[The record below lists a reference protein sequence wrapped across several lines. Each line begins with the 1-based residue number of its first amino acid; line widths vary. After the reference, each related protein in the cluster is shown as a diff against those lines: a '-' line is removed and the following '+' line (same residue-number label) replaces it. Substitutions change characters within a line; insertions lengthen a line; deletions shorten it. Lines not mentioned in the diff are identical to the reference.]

1 MSNSEPKARV
11 HFRSLGCPKNQ
22 LDSEIMLG
30 HLASHGYAIAEELDA
45 ADVVVINTCSFIES
59 AREESIEAILD
70 VAQRKESGALRGLIV
85 SGCLPQ
91 RYGAELARELP
102 EVDAFVGTGYITQ
115 IASILDAALAGKKR
129 GVYVDAGRSH
139 LYSENEPRMLIG
151 PRHSAYIKI
160 AEGCNRACTFC
171 AIPSIRGR
179 FQSRSLESI
188 VAEAQQLA
196 TFGTQE
202 INLVSQDST
211 YWGKDR
217 SEASDT
223 QKCLS
228 DLLRALDEIAGL
240 RWIRLLYTYPTSIR
254 DDLIE
259 VLASGTRLLPYVDVP
274 LQHASDGVL
283 QAMRRGATE
292 TEQRRLIEKL
302 RTKIPN
308 LTLRTTFIV
317 GFPGESDAD
326 FETLCDF
333 VREMR
338 FDRAGVFQYSDEE
351 GTAAF
356 ELGPKVPR
364 KVARARQRELMR
376 IQQEIMHEQLG
387 QQVGDEV
394 EILVDESGRRPV
406 GRLWSQAPEIDGQ
419 VFLRGSAV
427 RAGQFVR
434 AKITGVRNRVDL
446 EAEVLDHA

>member
-45 ADVVVINTCSFIES
+45 ADVAVINTCSFIES
-59 AREESIEAILD
+59 AREESIEAILE
-70 VAQRKESGALRGLIV
+70 VAERKDSGALRALIV

-91 RYGAELARELP
+91 RYGADLARELP
-102 EVDAFVGTGYITQ
+102 EVDAFVGTGYITK
-115 IASILDAALAGKKR
+115 ITSILDAALAGKKR
-129 GVYVDAGRSH
+129 GIYVDAGRSH

-160 AEGCNRACTFC
+160 AEGCNRKCTFC

-179 FQSRSLESI
+179 FQSRTFDSI
-188 VAEAQQLA
+188 LAEAKQLA
-196 TFGTQE
+196 EFGAKE

-211 YWGKDR
+211 YWGKDL
-217 SEASDT
+217 AYTSDT
-223 QKCLS
+223 QKRLS
-228 DLLRALDEIAGL
+228 DLLRALDEVSGL
-240 RWIRLLYTYPTSIR
+240 RWVRLLYTYPTSVR

-259 VLASGTRLLPYVDVP
+259 ALASGTRVLPYVDMP
-274 LQHASDGVL
+274 LQHASDSVL
-283 QAMRRGATE
+283 QAMQRGASE
-292 TEQRRLIEKL
+292 SEQRRLVEKL
-302 RTKIPN
+302 REKIPN
-308 LTLRTTFIV
+308 LALRTTFIV

-326 FETLCDF
+326 FERLCDF

-356 ELGPKVPR
+356 DLGPKVPR

-376 IQQEIMHEQLG
+376 IQQEIMQAKLSEEIG
-387 QQVGDEV
+387 REV
-394 EILVDESGRRPV
+394 EVLVEEAGRRPT

-419 VFLRGSAV
+419 VFLRGSNV
-427 RAGQFVR
+427 QVGQFVR
-434 AKITGVRNRVDL
+434 AKITGVRSQVDL
-446 EAEVLDHA
+446 EAEVKSDT